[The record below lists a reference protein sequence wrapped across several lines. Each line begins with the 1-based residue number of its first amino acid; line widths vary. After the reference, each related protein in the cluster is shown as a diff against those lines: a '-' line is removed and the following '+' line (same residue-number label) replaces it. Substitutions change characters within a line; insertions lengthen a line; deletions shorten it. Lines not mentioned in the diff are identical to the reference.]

1 MSDSYSL
8 GWPPGTP
15 LRCQRAERPRPAPH
29 AATVPIRAFAPGFLL
44 GPGPLVAALPVQRL
58 YQVGFVYSPG
68 ASAHSPV
75 GR

>member
-15 LRCQRAERPRPAPH
+15 LRCQRAGGRALRALRPPCRF
-29 AATVPIRAFAPGFLL
+29 AFAPGFLL

-58 YQVGFVYSPG
+58 HQVGFDYSPG
-68 ASAHSPV
+68 AWAPLAS
-75 GR
+75 